1 MTQGIRRLRL
11 EIWLVLGLSLGQSA
25 VYALVALVGALTSSK
40 GLTNSTATLNSSQ
53 SSREYFDLTYQ
64 LLINGF
70 ALVPVALALYLL
82 ALDHSTTPVV
92 QRLGLGLDQPGRDFL
107 WGMGLA
113 AIIGLPG
120 LLIYFKGR
128 SIGISAEVV
137 SSGLHTYWWTIPIL
151 ILAAARNAIVE
162 EVIVVG
168 FLMTRLREFRWG
180 VPAII
185 ATSALL
191 RGSYHLYQGFGLAFG
206 NVIMGVV
213 YGYWFHKT
221 KRVLPLVIAHT
232 LIDIVEFVG
241 YQLFADKLGL
251 R

>member
-1 MTQGIRRLRL
+1 MTTSRRLRA
-11 EIWLVLGLSLGQSA
+11 EVWIVLGLSLGRSA
-25 VYALVALVGALTSSK
+25 VYAFVALVAALTSSE
-40 GLTNSTATLNSSQ
+40 GLTNTTASLNSSE

-70 ALVPVALALYLL
+70 ALVPVVLALYLL
-82 ALDHSTTPVV
+82 AIDHVDTPVV
-92 QRLGLGLDQPGRDFL
+92 RRLGLDLSRPGKDFL

-120 LLIYFKGR
+120 LIIYFGGR
-128 SIGISAEVV
+128 SAGVSADVV
-137 SSGLHTYWWTIPIL
+137 SSGLHDYWWTIPVL
-151 ILAAARNAIVE
+151 ILSAARNAIVE

-180 VPAII
+180 VPATI

-221 KRVLPLVIAHT
+221 KRVLPLIIAHT